1 LISSFA
7 KDAKTVSKS
16 VSNLLEALL
25 SSKIL
30 DTADIETVILG
41 RQQPVSFDNKET
53 KKFVCTRLQVLFD
66 NLIEQVTEVDHFDFV
81 SRILLDMYSKF
92 I

>member
-1 LISSFA
+1 MISSFA

-30 DTADIETVILG
+30 DTADIEAVILG
-41 RQQPVSFDNKET
+41 RPVSFDNKET

-66 NLIEQVTEVDHFDFV
+66 NLIEHVTEVDHFDFV